1 MLKLQLPEDIENRLD
16 LLSIGSGHTRQFYV
30 MEALMEYLD
39 EVERRQ
45 RWLEGSG
52 AAGGT
57 GDAGAAG
64 ILEKEIGRDDRI

>member
-45 RWLEGSG
+45 RWLEGTG
-52 AAGGT
+52 AAG
-57 GDAGAAG
+57 DAG
-64 ILEKEIGRDDRI
+64 ILEKKIGRDDRI

>member
-16 LLSIGSGHTRQFYV
+16 LLSLGSGHTRQFYV

-45 RWLEGSG
+45 RWLEGV
-52 AAGGT
+52 GGT
-57 GDAGAAG
+57 RAAEMP
-64 ILEKEIGRDDRI
+64 EKEIGRDDRI

>member
-1 MLKLQLPEDIENRLD
+1 MLNLQLPEDIENRLD

-45 RWLEGSG
+45 RWLEG
-52 AAGGT
+52 AGDT
-57 GDAGAAG
+57 AMS
-64 ILEKEIGRDDRI
+64 EKEIGRDDRI